1 MYLRTSRLTLFSQC
15 LLLRDSVGKYPPS
28 LNVNEF
34 LGKFLRLLLY
44 VVATSFPGFSPT
56 RPYGARA
63 RERDGWERE
72 PGKEV
77 DAVERFHSLDQSLC
91 KFISTKE
98 SANKKRV

>member
-1 MYLRTSRLTLFSQC
+1 M
-15 LLLRDSVGKYPPS
+15 GKYPPS

-44 VVATSFPGFSPT
+44 AVATSFPGFSPT
-56 RPYGARA
+56 RPYGAR
-63 RERDGWERE
+63 ERDGSERE

-77 DAVERFHSLDQSLC
+77 DAVERFHSRDQSLC

-98 SANKKRV
+98 KANKKRV